1 MKLRKPV
8 KKVLIGAI
16 IAYLILGTCWSAYDS
31 HKHSDRFQEC
41 VRYGMCFVWEGRWW
55 KMELKELREKNR
67 FSLEQLAEIVGVT
80 KMMIYF
86 YETKKCKPKINV
98 AIKIAQV
105 FNVDVKD
112 INW

>member
-1 MKLRKPV
+1 
-8 KKVLIGAI
+8 
-16 IAYLILGTCWSAYDS
+16 
-31 HKHSDRFQEC
+31 
-41 VRYGMCFVWEGRWW
+41 
-55 KMELKELREKNR
+55 MELKELRKKNR

-80 KMMIYF
+80 KMMIYL
-86 YETKKCKPKINV
+86 YETKKYKPKINV